1 MHPCDT
7 LAASEERLILANHEK
22 KTHSNEIEREHLFLV
37 FVNEEAEEDNY
48 VEAELEGLV
57 DAAGGEVV
65 GIARQRVEHK
75 KRGTYIGSGK
85 VLEIKEAAEELGS
98 DAIVFDCE
106 LSGIQ
111 LRNLEKLTDMRVV
124 DRTQLIL
131 DIFAGRAKTR
141 EGQLQVELAQYTYR
155 LPRLMSVYTKFERQ
169 RGGIGMRG
177 PGETKLES
185 DRRMVRDRISK
196 LKRDLEMVKQQR
208 TLQRESRRDQPYPT
222 VAIVGYT
229 SAGKSTLMNRMAETD
244 VLVDAMPFATL
255 DPTTRLLDLPDGYRF
270 FLSDTVGFIRNLPTL
285 LVAAFRATLE
295 ELIFADLLLHVVDVS
310 NPEWEMQVEAV
321 VKTIDDLGAYN
332 VPVLTVFNKVDAAP
346 DPDAVRQMAKEHPDS
361 VAISALNGEG
371 MDDLMA
377 AIKSLVSDRLGII
390 KALVPYSDAQLV
402 ERAYDYGR
410 VLKKEYRDE
419 GIYLE
424 AEIVAEHRG
433 KLEPFLVKE

>member
-1 MHPCDT
+1 MRPCDT
-7 LAASEERLILANHEK
+7 LTESGERLVLATQEK
-22 KTHSNEIEREHLFLV
+22 RSHSNEIEKERLFLV
-37 FVNEEAEEDNY
+37 FVNQEAEEDSY

-57 DAAGGEVV
+57 DAAGGEVC
-65 GIARQRVEHK
+65 GMARQRVDHK
-75 KRGTYIGSGK
+75 TKATYVGSGK
-85 VLEIKEAAEELGS
+85 AIEIKEAVAELAA
-98 DAIVFDCE
+98 DAVVFDCE

-111 LRNLEKLTDMRVV
+111 IRNLEQIIERRVI

-131 DIFAGRAKTR
+131 DIFANRAKTR

-185 DRRMVRDRISK
+185 DRRMVRDRIAK
-196 LKRDLEMVKQQR
+196 LKRDIEMVKQHR

-229 SAGKSTLMNRMAETD
+229 SAGKSTLMNRMAETE

-255 DPTTRLLDLPDGYRF
+255 DPTTRLVDLPDGYRF

-295 ELIFADLLLHVVDVS
+295 ELVYADLLLHIVDVS

-321 VKTIDDLGAYN
+321 VKTIDDLGAFN
-332 VPVLTVFNKVDAAP
+332 VPVLTVFNKIDAAI
-346 DPDAVRQMAKEHPDS
+346 DQTAVRRMASEHPDS

-371 MDDLMA
+371 MDDLFA
-377 AIKSLVSDRLGII
+377 TIKSLVSDRLGII
-390 KALVPYSDAQLV
+390 KAIVPYSDAQLV

>member
-1 MHPCDT
+1 MP
-7 LAASEERLILANHEK
+7 EEYEKRDKNHFKVNTEDREK
-22 KTHSNEIEREHLFLV
+22 VLLV
-37 FVNEEAEEDNY
+37 FVNEEAEEDQY

-65 GIARQRVEHK
+65 GMIRQRVERRTK
-75 KRGTYIGSGK
+75 ATYIGSGK
-85 VLEIKEAAEELGS
+85 VGEVAALAAELGA
-98 DAIVFDCE
+98 DAVVFDCE
-106 LSGIQ
+106 LTGIHIK
-111 LRNLEKLTDMRVV
+111 NLEEKIQSRVL

-131 DIFAGRAKTR
+131 DIFAGRARTR
-141 EGQLQVELAQYTYR
+141 EGMLQVELAQYSYR

-185 DRRMVRDRISK
+185 DRRMVRDRIAK
-196 LKRDLEMVKQQR
+196 LNKEIDVVQQHR
-208 TLQRESRRDQPYPT
+208 TLQREGRRDQPYPL

-255 DPTTRLLDLPDGYRF
+255 DPTTRLIDLPDGYRF
-270 FLSDTVGFIRNLPTL
+270 FLSDTVGFIRKLPTL

-295 ELIFADLLLHVVDVS
+295 ELRFADLLMHVVDVS
-310 NPEWEMQVEAV
+310 NPEWEMQLESVLQ
-321 VKTIDDLGAYN
+321 TIDAIGADE
-332 VPVLTVFNKVDAAP
+332 VPVMTVFNKIDAAA
-346 DPDAVRQMAKEHPDS
+346 DPAMVRRMASEHPDS
-361 VAISALNGEG
+361 VAMSALTGEG
-371 MDDLMA
+371 MDDLLEL
-377 AIKSLVSDRLGII
+377 IKKLVSDRLSII
-390 KALVPYSDAQLV
+390 KVLVPYSESNLV

-424 AEIVAEHRG
+424 AEVVPEHRG